1 MRCMKL
7 NVKIQNVS
15 KWSIVL
21 TIVVAVVFIFT
32 AVQGSNKFKETQAMT
47 QQYITCENAA
57 K

>member
-32 AVQGSNKFKETQAMT
+32 AVQGSNK
-47 QQYITCENAA
+47 
-57 K
+57 